1 MDSQDFSVWS
11 VCFLPYLVW
20 TLSGTAVSPIIKT
33 HAHQVKYPVSA
44 LNKLRYRSGV
54 LNCPLLPQDGLKAE
68 YQFHNV
74 TLLQVYSCGWVGQVT
89 EVMSWIIYWYL
100 NIHTD
105 SWKPAHA
112 NGKYISIFTK
122 WHYVLNQQ
130 NEFKVWIRCL
140 YHPDNHARGAL
151 NATE

>member
-74 TLLQVYSCGWVGQVT
+74 TLLQVYSCGWVGPIT